1 MQLSHSDLFLKFSFG
16 KQPLSGIQNSKNYTF
31 FKNESQFKTFIC
43 FPHEFSSLLKFSE
56 EATEFEKISHL
67 FWNLL
72 SDVKKSGRFFQIF
85 VQNFKVQ
92 KLCWFLLF
100 FDNFLL
106 WGDCLVYLESFLL
119 EFSIS
124 VHCVV
129 LLQLEP
135 THFFFLRISL
145 EFSFLLYLM
154 KVKKAAPSAACNDV
168 EMYCEACMKKIWLGS
183 SLGSFDVYLYQLSTK
198 GLGPRYKEIRICGLR
213 C

>member
-1 MQLSHSDLFLKFSFG
+1 MKRSPTFFGIYLVTSKKVGDFFKFS
-16 KQPLSGIQNSKNYTF
+16 YRT
-31 FKNESQFKTFIC
+31 
-43 FPHEFSSLLKFSE
+43 LKYRSFDD
-56 EATEFEKISHL
+56 FY
-67 FWNLL
+67 F
-72 SDVKKSGRFFQIF
+72 
-85 VQNFKVQ
+85 
-92 KLCWFLLF
+92 F

-129 LLQLEP
+129 LLQLKP